1 MDAGAVR
8 PSTRASTVEF
18 SPLRM
23 PTTTPGAD
31 CLGVLADVVIK
42 SEEEEEGEH
51 GLTCSESLSTS
62 TVPMTPQLEAKG
74 PTQQT
79 LVEQAPDPVEAL
91 ASLVQEH
98 KYVQP
103 VQPPPPIPPPLE
115 PPPLDLNPPAL
126 SKKRKRKS
134 KNKVQGRALAFTSF
148 DGPAPASSEQPLRT
162 VDPPLAGPPLQV
174 NDNKGTWPPYYLPE
188 KYHKMRA
195 DMMPDS
201 FYLTE
206 SKEWI
211 LSMLK
216 IQVHHNDCANGLVN
230 KLIGEKKQLQADSN
244 MLKAEVQR
252 LQKENTSMK
261 KELQLYEDR
270 VSDIHAAIYPFI
282 ATGNIPNHHNY

>member
-1 MDAGAVR
+1 M
-8 PSTRASTVEF
+8 
-18 SPLRM
+18 
-23 PTTTPGAD
+23 TPRLEVKA
-31 CLGVLADVVIK
+31 
-42 SEEEEEGEH
+42 EY
-51 GLTCSESLSTS
+51 LSTPVE
-62 TVPMTPQLEAKG
+62 VPTNSHPFNVAGRKLMTKVGRKAG

-103 VQPPPPIPPPLE
+103 VQPPPPMPPPLE
-115 PPPLDLNPPAL
+115 PPPLALNPPAP

-148 DGPAPASSEQPLRT
+148 NGPAPASSEQPLRT

-230 KLIGEKKQLQADSN
+230 KLLGEKKQLQADSN

-252 LQKENTSMK
+252 LQQENTSMKMANTSMK